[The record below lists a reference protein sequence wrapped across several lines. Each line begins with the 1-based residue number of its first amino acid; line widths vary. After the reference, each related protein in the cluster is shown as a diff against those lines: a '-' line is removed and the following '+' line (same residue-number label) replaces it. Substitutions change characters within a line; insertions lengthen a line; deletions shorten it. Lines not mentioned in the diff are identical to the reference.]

1 MNSNYLI
8 QNWKQIANFWG
19 VQIYCRNQRAIE
31 NTLNESLNR
40 NKTSKDY
47 FEEMDPSEK
56 TVGTFYQVFKTHK
69 IHIPPALPHGRP
81 IVSGQKLWIIRGL

>member
-1 MNSNYLI
+1 MYEF
-8 QNWKQIANFWG
+8 IAETKE
-19 VQIYCRNQRAIE
+19 AIE

-47 FEEMDPSEK
+47 FEAMDPSEK

-69 IHIPPALPHGRP
+69 IHIPPDLPHGRP
-81 IVSGQKLWIIRGL
+81 IVSRQKL